1 MKPVI
6 VVWKDIRSED
16 GWRSADE
23 MDDFIAGNNTIVNQ
37 IGFLYEQDE
46 EQIIL
51 LDSYFLDKELFG
63 GVHKIP
69 RGCIISIQEL

>member
-1 MKPVI
+1 VKI
-6 VVWKDIRSED
+6 VLIKWKDIKSDD
-16 GWRSADE
+16 GWHQAEDLDR
-23 MDDFIAGNNTIVNQ
+23 FIHEDNTVSQ
-37 IGFLYEQDE
+37 VGFLYEQDE